1 MNSINAELFLVD
13 RQDHTPK
20 YRQIVNGVRR
30 AVTAGQLSLGTPL
43 PSINRLCRD
52 YAISRDTAVKAYAE
66 LERGGVITARHGKGF
81 FVAATPDDLRE
92 LRVLLLFDTVSMY
105 KEDIYTGAAAALPT
119 AARIDLLFHH
129 SRAEVAA
136 TLLRQYGQAYD
147 CIGLIPPGR
156 DCGAELLDAIDA
168 LQQGGRRLFLLDWP
182 AADLAAPGAFQDFR
196 GSFATALTPHLD
208 ALRRY
213 RRLHLLQQETDNH
226 VAADLKTG
234 FAEFCA
240 GHALPQ
246 GHGTDAPTAGELYV
260 VIEDRALAGLIKAGQ
275 ARHLQPGRD
284 YGLIAYNDTPLKEVI
299 ADGLS
304 VISTDF
310 VELGRRFAALVTGQ
324 TTESH
329 VVPARVIRR
338 QSF

>member
-20 YRQIVNGVRR
+20 YRQIINGIRR
-30 AVTAGQLSLGTPL
+30 AVTAGQLPFGTPL

-52 YAISRDTAVKAYAE
+52 YDISRDTAVKAYAE

-92 LRVLLLFDTVSMY
+92 LRVLLLFDTVSLY
-105 KEDIYTGAAAALPT
+105 KEDIYAGATAALPST
-119 AARIDLLFHH
+119 ARIDLLFHH
-129 SRAEVAA
+129 NRAEVAT
-136 TLLRQYGQAYD
+136 TLLRQYGHAYD
-147 CIGLIPPGR
+147 CIGMIPPGR
-156 DCGAELLDAIDA
+156 KCGTELLDAINA
-168 LQQGGRRLFLLDWP
+168 LQQGGRRVFLLDWP
-182 AADLAAPGAFQDFR
+182 ADDLAAPGAFQDFR

-208 ALRRY
+208 ALRQY
-213 RRLHLLQQETDNH
+213 RRIHLLQQETNNH
-226 VAADLKTG
+226 VAEDLKTG

-240 GHALPQ
+240 GQALPH
-246 GHGTDAPTAGELYV
+246 GDGTDVPATGELYI
-260 VIEDRALAGLIKAGQ
+260 VIEDRALAGLIKAG
-275 ARHLQPGRD
+275 RERRLQPGRD

-299 ADGLS
+299 GNGLS

-329 VVPARVIRR
+329 IVPARVIRR